1 MNQQK
6 VLKKF
11 RLQSGFLLFFII
23 FTSCTFLIVLNFY
36 TIRILSSTRAYI
48 NGESH
53 YSKGQKDAA
62 AHLVNYVFTSDP
74 AQWKLFKKELSVPKG
89 DALVRTELQN
99 SKNIKVVKEG
109 LLAGRN
115 NEEDFDDMIW
125 LFDNFKAV
133 PFLAKAIKEWE
144 IADHLVMEMDNL
156 GTKIYQKMN
165 GTKLDKKEQ
174 LLYLNEINSL
184 SHKLTINELSFSN
197 SLGDGT
203 RKMKGYLIF
212 ANVFFILIIIS
223 SVSFYYFSMVK
234 KLLISKLEVDE
245 KNRDL
250 TQTNHELD
258 KFVYSVSHDLR
269 SPITS
274 LKGLV
279 EIIKLEDDPEKI
291 TEYLDL
297 MDKSLDRQDQFISD
311 IIDYSRNKRIERT
324 IHEINLSEIIDQS
337 LDQFQYIKE
346 ASAIKI
352 YKDLNV
358 TQINN
363 DGLRIKII
371 LNNLLSNAIKYS
383 DNSKTEKFI
392 KIKTYLID
400 HQFAIEVE
408 DNGIG
413 IKEKSLDKIF
423 DMFYAANHDLGSGLG
438 LYIVKETVAIL
449 GGTLSVNSEFNV
461 GTKFIVTL
469 PQNLSC

>member
-6 VLKKF
+6 ILKKY

-23 FTSCTFLIVLNFY
+23 FTSCTFLIVLNYY
-36 TIRILSSTRAYI
+36 TIRILSSSRAYI

-62 AHLVNYVFTSDP
+62 AHLVNYVFTSDNI
-74 AQWKLFKKELSVPKG
+74 QWELFKKELSVPKG
-89 DALVRTELQN
+89 DALVRIELQT
-99 SKNIKVVKEG
+99 SKNIKVIKKS

-115 NEEDFDDMIW
+115 NEADFDDMIW
-125 LFDNFKAV
+125 LFDNFKSV

-144 IADHLVMEMDNL
+144 IADNLIIEMDNL
-156 GTKIYQKMN
+156 GAKIHQKIS
-165 GTKLDKKEQ
+165 TSKLDENEQ
-174 LLYLNEINSL
+174 HQYLNEINSL
-184 SHKLTINELSFSN
+184 SNKLTVNELSFSN
-197 SLGDGT
+197 SLGDGN

-223 SVSFYYFSMVK
+223 SVSFYYFTMVK

-250 TQTNHELD
+250 TNTNNELD
-258 KFVYSVSHDLR
+258 KFVYSASHDLR

-279 EIIKLEDDPEKI
+279 EIIKLENDREKI
-291 TEYLDL
+291 SEYLDL

-311 IIDYSRNKRIERT
+311 IIDYSRNKRLERT
-324 IHEINLSEIIDQS
+324 LESINLSEIIDHTF
-337 LDQFQYIKE
+337 DQFQYIKE
-346 ASAIKI
+346 ARAIKI
-352 YKDLNV
+352 YKDLKV

-383 DNSKTEKFI
+383 DASKTEKFI
-392 KIKTYLID
+392 KIKTYLIND
-400 HQFAIEVE
+400 GFAIEVE

-413 IKEKSLDKIF
+413 IKEKSLEKIF

-449 GGTLSVNSEFNV
+449 GGTISVSSEFNV
-461 GTKFIVTL
+461 GSKFIVIL
-469 PQNLSC
+469 PQNQSC